1 MAYEEHK
8 HASPSQV
15 TTGVLVISDSR
26 TTASDESGRLICRL
40 LEENG
45 HKIAGFELLKN
56 EASAIRQAFSSLLSD
71 PEVKIVIASGGT
83 GLSRRD
89 ITVETITPLLN
100 KKLDGFGELFRS
112 LSYHEI
118 GSGCIMSRAL
128 AGTIDGKVII
138 CLPGSLKAVKL
149 AMEQIILPE
158 IGHLVREA
166 SR

>member
-1 MAYEEHK
+1 MAYDEHK
-8 HASPSQV
+8 QASPSII
-15 TTGVLVISDSR
+15 TAGVLVISDSR
-26 TTASDESGRLICRL
+26 TVASDESGKLICQM

-45 HKIAGFELLKN
+45 HNVADFKLLKN
-56 EASAIRQAFSSLLSD
+56 DAADIRSAFSSLLSLPD
-71 PEVKIVIASGGT
+71 VKIVIASGGT

-89 ITVETITPLLN
+89 ITVETIYPLLT

-112 LSYHEI
+112 LSYEEI
-118 GSGCIMSRAL
+118 GPGCIMSRAL
-128 AGTIDGKVII
+128 AGTIDGKAVI

-149 AMEQIILPE
+149 AMEKIILPE